1 MKLKFHQLAIVFLS
15 ILFFTACEDK
25 CYYYQEETVY
35 EPIYQKLSDVK
46 NSFSVAEDFTITK
59 PGNIYSYG
67 KYLLVG
73 EKMKGIHILDNSN
86 PASPTPLK
94 FIHLQG
100 NENFTIYN
108 DVILA
113 DNGPDLISISFSDLE
128 DIKILNRETNVNNE
142 RVSGDNFIVG
152 YNAITRKVK
161 KACDGNNGGDIAFF
175 SSNASASGSAA
186 SASTGKGGSMAR
198 FAIISNYLYIASS
211 SQLFPF
217 NITNPEKP
225 VKELTM
231 GLNGSNVE
239 TLFPYKSYLYMG
251 TSSGVLIYNT
261 ASSKATP
268 SYVNTL
274 WHITGC
280 DPVIVQND
288 YAFSTVRGG
297 SVCRTTNNSQ
307 LNAYNVKDPQSA
319 TMVYSQNMLEPYGLG
334 MKDDLLFVC
343 QGKNGLYVYDWN
355 ETNTNLTL
363 RHSYPDIHAFDVI
376 VNGNTLI
383 VTADNGLFQFDI
395 SSKDNIVYLSKLAD
409 F

>member
-1 MKLKFHQLAIVFLS
+1 MKLKFHQFAIVLLS
-15 ILFFTACEDK
+15 VLFFTACEDK

-35 EPIYQKLSDVK
+35 EPIFETLSDVK
-46 NSFSVAEDFTITK
+46 NSFSVTEDFTISK

-67 KYLLVG
+67 NYLLVG
-73 EKMKGIHILDNSN
+73 EKMKGIHILDNTN
-86 PASPTPLK
+86 PAAPKPLK
-94 FIHLQG
+94 FINLHG
-100 NENFTIYN
+100 NENFTVYN
-108 DVILA
+108 DIILA
-113 DNGPDLISISFSDLE
+113 DNGPDLLSISFTDLE
-128 DIKILNRETNVNNE
+128 NITVLNRESDLVTE
-142 RVSGDNFIVG
+142 RVRNDQYIVG

-161 KACDGNNGGDIAFF
+161 KECNGSNNGRFMTMSDA
-175 SSNASASGSAA
+175 SSGAPA

-198 FAIISNYLYIASS
+198 FAIINDYLYIASS
-211 SQLFPF
+211 SQLFPV
-217 NITNPEKP
+217 NIANPSKP
-225 VKELTM
+225 KKELTL

-239 TLFPYKSYLYMG
+239 TIFPYKSYLYMG

-261 ASSKATP
+261 SGSKATP

-280 DPVIVQND
+280 DPVVVQND

-307 LNAYNVKDPQSA
+307 LNAYNVQNPQSA
-319 TMVYSQNMLEPYGLG
+319 MLVHSQNMIEPYGLG
-334 MKDDLLFVC
+334 IKDDLLFVC
-343 QGKNGLYVYDWN
+343 QGKNGLFVYDWDQ
-355 ETNTNLTL
+355 TNTSLTL

-376 VNGNTLI
+376 VNGNALI

-395 SSKDNIVYLSKLAD
+395 SSKDNITYLSKLAD